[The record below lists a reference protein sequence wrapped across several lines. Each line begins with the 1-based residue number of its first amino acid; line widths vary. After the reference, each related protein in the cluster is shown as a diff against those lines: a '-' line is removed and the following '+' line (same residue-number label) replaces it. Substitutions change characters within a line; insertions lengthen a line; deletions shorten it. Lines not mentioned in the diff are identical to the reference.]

1 MEQIPFVSSAPN
13 TLGIEL
19 ELQLINPRSFDLT
32 AAADEL
38 LVQMANHPI
47 ADRVK
52 PEITRSMIELNS
64 SVHEHPMG
72 LLAEMREMRDALCEA
87 ADAVGVSVAGGGAHP
102 FMRWQERAI
111 SDSPRFQYLAEMYG
125 YLARQF
131 TVFGQHIH
139 LGVPSGDAAVR
150 MVRGLSPYVPHFIA
164 LSASSPYY
172 EGVDTLFS
180 CCRLNAVNSFPL
192 SGHLPADVTDW
203 YQFEAHI
210 AQLRR
215 SGLAESIKDLYWDIR
230 PKPEFGTVEIRVCDT
245 PLTVERA
252 CQLAAFAQAL
262 AVLVTREPQ
271 PAPTAWLAYR
281 SNHFQACRF
290 GLQGSYVTPDGQ
302 RLRLIDHLRSLFLR
316 LMPIAE
322 ELGTRDM
329 LATLQDESI
338 RNGNDAR
345 WLRGQFH
352 RVRDLPSVVE
362 SMTRVWRG
370 ERETSAIA
378 VEVQRRRIRATSEP
392 VHGSVQALAT
402 PDPGLASGWGSDR
415 LH

>member
-1 MEQIPFVSSAPN
+1 MEQIPFISSAPN

-19 ELQLINPRSFDLT
+19 ELQLIDPRSFDLT
-32 AAADEL
+32 AASDEL
-38 LVQMANHPI
+38 LAQMANHPI

-72 LLAEMREMRDALCEA
+72 LLAEMREMRDALVEA

-102 FMRWQERAI
+102 FMRWQERSI
-111 SDSPRFQYLAEMYG
+111 SDTPRFQYLAEMYG

-139 LGVPSGDAAVR
+139 LGVKSGDESIKLLR
-150 MVRGLSPYVPHFIA
+150 RLSPYVPHFIA
-164 LSASSPYY
+164 LSASSPYC

-180 CCRLNAVNSFPL
+180 CSRLNAVNSFPL
-192 SGHLPADVTDW
+192 AGHMPAEVKDW
-203 YQFEAHI
+203 YQFEAHL
-210 AQLRR
+210 AQLRAY
-215 SGLAESIKDLYWDIR
+215 GLAESIKDLYWDIR

-252 CQLAAFAQAL
+252 CQIAAFAQAL
-262 AVLVTREPQ
+262 AVLLMREDDPSDK
-271 PAPTAWLAYR
+271 AWLSYR

-302 RLRLIDHLRSLFLR
+302 RLRLMDHLRALFQR
-316 LMPIAE
+316 LMPVAE
-322 ELGTRDM
+322 ELGTGDMIAALRDEAM
-329 LATLQDESI
+329 RS
-338 RNGNDAR
+338 GNDAR
-345 WLRGQFH
+345 WLRSQFH
-352 RVRDLPSVVE
+352 RLRDLPLVVE
-362 SMTRVWRG
+362 SMSQAWRG
-370 ERETSAIA
+370 ESTQAAAPAEPTA
-378 VEVQRRRIRATSEP
+378 VLRRRIRANSEP
-392 VHGSVQALAT
+392 MQPLSAAE
-402 PDPGLASGWGSDR
+402 PGVTVTLPER

>member
-19 ELQLINPRSFDLT
+19 ELQLIDPTSYDLT
-32 AAADEL
+32 AASDEL
-38 LVQMANHPI
+38 LAQMANHPI

-72 LLAEMREMRDALCEA
+72 LLAEMREMRDALVEA

-102 FMRWQERAI
+102 FMRWQERSI
-111 SDSPRFQYLAEMYG
+111 SDTPRFQYLAEMYG

-139 LGVPSGDAAVR
+139 LGVQSGDDAIRLVR
-150 MVRGLSPYVPHFIA
+150 RLSPYVPHFIA
-164 LSASSPYY
+164 LSASSPYC

-180 CCRLNAVNSFPL
+180 CSRLNAVNSFPL
-192 SGHLPADVTDW
+192 AGHMPPEVKDW
-203 YQFEAHI
+203 YQFEAHLS
-210 AQLRR
+210 QLRAY
-215 SGLAESIKDLYWDIR
+215 GLAESIKDLYWDIR

-252 CQLAAFAQAL
+252 CQIAALAQAL
-262 AVLVTREPQ
+262 AVLLMREPE
-271 PAPTAWLAYR
+271 PSDKAWLSYR

-302 RLRLIDHLRSLFLR
+302 RMRLIDHLRALFQR
-316 LMPIAE
+316 LMPVAE
-322 ELGTRDM
+322 ELGTGDMIAALRDDAM
-329 LATLQDESI
+329 RS
-338 RNGNDAR
+338 GNDSR
-345 WLRGQFH
+345 WLRNQFH
-352 RVRDLPSVVE
+352 RLRDLPLVVE
-362 SMTRVWRG
+362 AMSTAWRG
-370 ERETSAIA
+370 SNREPAPAEPAA
-378 VEVQRRRIRATSEP
+378 VLRRRIRATSEP
-392 VHGSVQALAT
+392 MAAL
-402 PDPGLASGWGSDR
+402 PGAEPGVIVPDR